1 MVGLALIFLVV
12 LILPLAAPLTDDETR
27 WLDIANAIIWAIFV
41 ADYFTRLYLS
51 IQRRVFVKT
60 HVLDLIVI
68 AVPFLRPFRLLR
80 LFAIVVST
88 TRRAGGLVV
97 RQVLLYVL
105 GVTVIVSAT
114 AAVIV
119 YDSERDVPGSNIK
132 TLGDSLWWAATTATT
147 VGYGDRF
154 PVTTT
159 GRLMAGVLMITG
171 IALVGTITASVA
183 AYFVNLVRKSSTA
196 ATEQAASDDRDLL
209 LTRIEAL
216 QASVD
221 MLHKRLDS
229 MGERA
234 AG

>member
-1 MVGLALIFLVV
+1 M
-12 LILPLAAPLTDDETR
+12 ER
-27 WLDIANAIIWAIFV
+27 
-41 ADYFTRLYLS
+41 
-51 IQRRVFVKT
+51 QVFVKT
-60 HVLDLIVI
+60 HVLDLVVI

-105 GVTVIVSAT
+105 AVTVIISAT

-119 YDSERDVPGSNIK
+119 YNAERDVPGSNIK

-159 GRLMAGVLMITG
+159 GRLMAGVLMVTG

-196 ATEQAASDDRDLL
+196 ATEEAASDDREDLL
-209 LTRIEAL
+209 SRIEAL
-216 QASVD
+216 QVSVD
-221 MLHKRLDS
+221 RLHQRLDG
-229 MGERA
+229 MVEPVADHLAR
-234 AG
+234 